1 MQQFVCLPY
10 QLMRSAAG
18 VIVVLAQLQNHCRS
32 RETCSFGTPDAV
44 VCKAARSASA
54 ALAAVGESVGI
65 AERAGA
71 ASLLLLLLPRFPKRD
86 AARSWLALA
95 LPDQARHGSTLR
107 HLRRDGS
114 GRCSSCSCSLGSAPD
129 IGARQFYESP
139 IGLAISI

>member
-1 MQQFVCLPY
+1 MQQVVCLPY

-44 VCKAARSASA
+44 VCRAARSASA

-71 ASLLLLLLPRFPKRD
+71 ASVVVPQGVAELTEG
-86 AARSWLALA
+86 AAELA
-95 LPDQARHGSTLR
+95 
-107 HLRRDGS
+107 
-114 GRCSSCSCSLGSAPD
+114 
-129 IGARQFYESP
+129 
-139 IGLAISI
+139 